1 MEEREGWEKRRV
13 ESEIE
18 VGRGGGNL
26 INQSSTN
33 LQYLFITAHS
43 TRQIIHLTRL
53 ITNDTMHTSSYIHQI
68 IRYSC
73 AHIITHVLLHHVKA
87 PAIQVPE

>member
-43 TRQIIHLTRL
+43 THQPQMTPCIH
-53 ITNDTMHTSSYIHQI
+53 
-68 IRYSC
+68 
-73 AHIITHVLLHHVKA
+73 
-87 PAIQVPE
+87 PAIYTKSYSSHVRT